1 MKFMVRGVAQSHH
14 FGGAMKTRMLWTVFG
29 LFVVA
34 QTALAFMQSAED
46 KELEARADVRRELAC
61 YCGCS
66 LTVEDCLRS
75 MRCSESA
82 KLSAEIKALF
92 DAGKTKPEILQAM
105 VAQYSE
111 SILSAPTKQGFN
123 LTAWILPFAA
133 IGFGA
138 IAAGM
143 MIKKWRSQT
152 APVPASASSASI
164 VATST
169 TAETTGDSYSRQ
181 VEEELKRLEK

>member
-1 MKFMVRGVAQSHH
+1 MSFRVRRIAQFHHLGKLMKPRI
-14 FGGAMKTRMLWTVFG
+14 LWTVLG
-29 LFVVA
+29 LFLVA
-34 QTALAFMQSAED
+34 QTAFPFMQSVED
-46 KELEARADVRRELAC
+46 KNLEALADIRRGLAC

-82 KLSAEIKALF
+82 KLSSEVKALF

-133 IGFGA
+133 IGCGA
-138 IAAGM
+138 IAAVM

-152 APVPASASSASI
+152 APVPTSAASVS
-164 VATST
+164 VAPTST
-169 TAETTGDSYSRQ
+169 TAETTVDSYSRQ